1 MSEILFKISSYDMT
15 KYVVKSTY
23 DVNTEPEFESWRDGN
38 FHEHRI
44 YVRDRIKGSFDV
56 IFFGNDNTP
65 YDNFI
70 TRLSNATNN
79 RLSTITVYVENE
91 ASLTQI
97 QAYIHITAEQ
107 HAICDD
113 GRVVNKMTLNIE
125 EY

>member
-1 MSEILFKISSYDMT
+1 MSEVLFKISSYDMT

-23 DVNTEPEFESWRDGN
+23 DINSEPEFESWRDGN
-38 FHEHRI
+38 FREHRI

-56 IFFGNDNTP
+56 IFFGSNNTP
-65 YDNFI
+65 YNNFI
-70 TRLSNATNN
+70 TRLSNATSN
-79 RLSTITVYVENE
+79 RLSNITVYVGNE